1 MRVFMVPGMV
11 HCFGG
16 PGAWAADYYV
26 AIIDWVENDKKPER
40 ILGEHPGEFTF
51 LEVYSTVGGT
61 NWHEGV
67 MALGAEIKPDR
78 KQFSRPLCPY
88 PAYARYD
95 GKGDINDAASFDC
108 VVD

>member
-1 MRVFMVPGMV
+1 
-11 HCFGG
+11 
-16 PGAWAADYYV
+16 
-26 AIIDWVENDKKPER
+26 
-40 ILGEHPGEFTF
+40 
-51 LEVYSTVGGT
+51 
-61 NWHEGV
+61 

-88 PAYARYD
+88 PAHARYD